1 DTQYFLKRAVYLS
14 QQISSDICLSSRE
27 KSEHKQITS
36 GIHCQF
42 YTHTHTHTHDHK
54 DLYVHTHIRSNMVT
68 HTHTRDTLDHADCT
82 HTHSRTHARTH
93 AHTHTHTQTHTHTNT
108 GQG

>member
-54 DLYVHTHIRSNMVT
+54 DLYVHTHIRSNIVT
-68 HTHTRDTLDHADCT
+68 HTHNRNTLDHEDCT
-82 HTHSRTHARTH
+82 HTLT
-93 AHTHTHTQTHTHTNT
+93 HTHTHTKQAHTTWTSIHS
-108 GQG
+108 